1 MARGAPNEA
10 TRAWLVGQFVTTFHD
25 HMYRVFLPAPKM
37 MTVTSKRV
45 QGYVP
50 PVRGYGYAIALVNT
64 WLE

>member
-1 MARGAPNEA
+1 
-10 TRAWLVGQFVTTFHD
+10 
-25 HMYRVFLPAPKM
+25 MYRVYIPAPKM

-50 PVRGYGYAIALVNT
+50 PVRGYGYATALVNT